1 MRLRIELS
9 ERATRRLIE
18 EAVKNRRP
26 VNLHAEW
33 LLERLLL
40 GDQQTEQPAEAQS
53 GREAGQCNRK

>member
-9 ERATRRLIE
+9 ERATKRLIE

-33 LLERLLL
+33 LLEQLLL
-40 GDQQTEQPAEAQS
+40 GDQQAEQTGARS
-53 GREAGQCNRK
+53 GREGAPCDR